1 MHPLKLVLPF
11 VVTLVACGSKVP
23 SVPLP
28 AASEFPPAGQPA
40 KIVVGTPG
48 TAPVALRFKA
58 EKGARDVAA
67 MKMDLTV
74 AAKAG
79 GESMDMSMGMS
90 SDLEVTVDD
99 VRADGSFVL
108 KSVSSKT
115 QLTLGGQLGKMAAGQ
130 ESTIAEAVNGQV
142 TTVTQDAQG
151 RALALEMPAENPLMK
166 QMAGGLDSAMKGSA
180 VMFPDAPVGVGATWQ
195 ALAFVD
201 LMGGKV
207 RMVSDYKLVELS
219 GRKGKVE
226 LTMRGAV
233 GAGESMGLPN
243 GGGTINALSFTG
255 NGNIT
260 FDLDRPSASAAQI
273 DMKVDADIRA
283 QGQDAT
289 MSMSMKLGMAP
300 KG

>member
-1 MHPLKLVLPF
+1 MHTFKLVLPF
-11 VVTLVACGSKVP
+11 VVTLVACGSKTP
-23 SVPLP
+23 SVSLP
-28 AASEFPPAGQPA
+28 AASEFPPIGQPA

-48 TAPVALRFKA
+48 TSPVVLRFKA
-58 EKGARDVAA
+58 EKGVRDVEA
-67 MKMDLTV
+67 MTMDLAI
-74 AAKAG
+74 AAKAA
-79 GESMDMSMGMS
+79 GESMDMSMGMT
-90 SDLEVTVDD
+90 SDLEVTVDE
-99 VRADGSFVL
+99 VRPDGSFVM
-108 KSVSSKT
+108 KSVTSKT
-115 QLTLGGQLGKMAAGQ
+115 HLTLGGQLGKMAGGQ
-130 ESTIAEAVNGQV
+130 ESTIAAAVDGQV

-151 RALALEMPAENPLMK
+151 RALALEMPDENPMLK

-180 VMFPDAPVGVGATWQ
+180 VMFPDAAVGVGATWQ

-207 RMVSDYKLVELS
+207 RMVGEYKLVELS

-233 GAGESMGLPN
+233 GAGESMALAN
-243 GGGTINALSFTG
+243 GGGTVTALSFTG
-255 NGNIT
+255 SGTIS

-273 DMKVDADIRA
+273 TMSVDADIRA

-289 MSMSMKLGMAP
+289 MSMTMKLGMTP

>member
-1 MHPLKLVLPF
+1 MHTIKLVLPF
-11 VVTLVACGSKVP
+11 VVILVACGSKTP
-23 SVPLP
+23 SMP
-28 AASEFPPAGQPA
+28 AASEFPPIGQPA
-40 KIVVGTPG
+40 KVVVGAPG

-58 EKGARDVAA
+58 EKGGRDVQA

-79 GESMDMSMGMS
+79 GQSMDMSMGMT

-115 QLTLGGQLGKMAAGQ
+115 HVTLGGQLAQMAGGQ

-151 RALALEMPAENPLMK
+151 RALALEMPEENPLMK

-201 LMGGKV
+201 MMGGKV
-207 RMVSDYKLVELS
+207 RMVAEYKLVELS
-219 GRKGKVE
+219 GRKGKVD
-226 LTMRGAV
+226 LTMRGAI
-233 GAGESMGLPN
+233 GSGESMGLAN
-243 GGGTINALSFTG
+243 GGGTVNALSFTG
-255 NGNIT
+255 TGNIA

-273 DMKVDADIRA
+273 DMHVDAEIRA

-289 MSMSMKLGMAP
+289 MSMTMKLGMTP